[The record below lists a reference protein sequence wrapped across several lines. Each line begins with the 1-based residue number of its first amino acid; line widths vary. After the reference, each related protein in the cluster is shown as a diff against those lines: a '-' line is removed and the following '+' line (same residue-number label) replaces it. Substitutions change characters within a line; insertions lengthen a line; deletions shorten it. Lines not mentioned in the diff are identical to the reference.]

1 MRRVINKLIFSLNL
15 ERFVWFDA
23 GFWKIDPRIDSGKR
37 ILLTSAHLI
46 LWHGAAG
53 LDSYKDMVKG
63 QFPFPLPLTIQ
74 TELRHSVRQIVL
86 YTIISAHRLIISLW
100 LSAEVQ
106 SELVPKS
113 RAWFRSY
120 FRTEDRLLQLIP
132 KSNGYNAYPV
142 SLTVSLI
149 LPPINHQAMEI
160 NFIENVV
167 KDRLTIWSM
176 LTVYFNGLLWNSN
189 FCSIAVLKILK
200 FWFGLE
206 WGNRITRWLLV
217 KKSNRLMIRWSV
229 LNSSGSNS
237 NFEF

>member
-1 MRRVINKLIFSLNL
+1 
-15 ERFVWFDA
+15 
-23 GFWKIDPRIDSGKR
+23 
-37 ILLTSAHLI
+37 
-46 LWHGAAG
+46 
-53 LDSYKDMVKG
+53 MVPK
-63 QFPFPLPLTIQ
+63 FNWSWCRSP
-74 TELRHSVRQIVL
+74 
-86 YTIISAHRLIISLW
+86 
-100 LSAEVQ
+100 
-106 SELVPKS
+106 ELVSEVTSFAKIGCLS
-113 RAWFRSY
+113 WFGNQMV
-120 FRTEDRLLQLIP
+120 TT
-132 KSNGYNAYPV
+132 
-142 SLTVSLI
+142 LTVSLI

-160 NFIENVV
+160 NFIENVL
-167 KDRLTIWSM
+167 KDRLAICMM